1 MSSNPL
7 RVVRL
12 TALPPT
18 PETFAPFG
26 ELIAP
31 SEYGKHFSP
40 EEAQLDLTLGQ
51 PRFYIMRSPFHGM
64 EFSRITRH
72 RKVTQC
78 LGARNDRDW
87 FIAVAPPDDSCA
99 QPDMAAVRAFHV
111 PGDTAIKLHRGTWHA
126 GPFFRW
132 DWIDFYN
139 LEMVDTNQVDS
150 EHTDFGESHGVRY
163 LLDGGGA

>member
-1 MSSNPL
+1 
-7 RVVRL
+7 
-12 TALPPT
+12 
-18 PETFAPFG
+18 
-26 ELIAP
+26 
-31 SEYGKHFSP
+31 
-40 EEAQLDLTLGQ
+40 
-51 PRFYIMRSPFHGM
+51 
-64 EFSRITRH
+64 
-72 RKVTQC
+72 
-78 LGARNDRDW
+78 
-87 FIAVAPPDDSCA
+87 
-99 QPDMAAVRAFHV
+99 MAAVRAFHV